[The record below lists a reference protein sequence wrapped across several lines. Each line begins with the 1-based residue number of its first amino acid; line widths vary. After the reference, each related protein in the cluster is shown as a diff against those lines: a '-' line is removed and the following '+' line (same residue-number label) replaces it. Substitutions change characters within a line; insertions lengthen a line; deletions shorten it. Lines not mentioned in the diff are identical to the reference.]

1 MIFLIFLVR
10 VAPHLLKV
18 NIFLEKMH
26 KLLIANRGEIACRII
41 KTCRKMGI
49 KTVAVY
55 SDADTNSLFVQMS
68 DEAVNIGP
76 SPSSQSY
83 LNVTKILE
91 AVKKTGATMV
101 HPGYGFLSENRKFAE
116 ALDKAGVIFVG
127 PSTYSIEMMGDKIES
142 KKIAIAAGVSTV
154 PGHMGV
160 IKDPHEAIDIAK
172 KIGFP
177 VMVKA
182 SAGGGGKGMRIV
194 WKAEEMEEAFISAS
208 NEARNSF
215 SDDRVFIEKFIED
228 PRHIEIQVLADK
240 YGNIVCLGE
249 RECSI
254 QRNNQ
259 KVIEE
264 APSPFIDEKTR
275 AKMYEQSKALAATVK
290 YFSAGTIEYIMDKN
304 KNFYF
309 LEMNTRLQVEHP
321 VTELVT
327 GFDIVALMIKIALG
341 EKLPFK
347 QEDVRLNGWAMESR
361 IYAEDPSRGFLPSS
375 GRINL
380 YMEPEESE
388 NVRVDTGVYEGGEVS
403 MFYDA
408 MIAKLCSYGKNRDEA
423 IKHMKQALGSFV
435 IGGVSHNISFLETI
449 MQNERFIKGNIT
461 TSFIKEEFSSGFSG
475 NEISSHSEEVF
486 ITSALHIFLKNYER
500 NAMMTGQLRNREKQ
514 ISERWVIMVDEKSFL
529 VNVIERRPDYL
540 KVECDR
546 KEVELVSSWN
556 NGEKLFRAVINNDN
570 VAVRIRENNNTGSY
584 LMQYLGSDA
593 FVTVFSPRIAEL
605 SKFMPKIQKNA
616 KPVNMTSP
624 ITGKIIRFKV
634 KEGDE
639 IKAGQELVVIEAM
652 KMENII
658 RSDHDVKIG
667 KIKFKEGEPVG
678 IGQVVM
684 DFVV

>member
-1 MIFLIFLVR
+1 
-10 VAPHLLKV
+10 
-18 NIFLEKMH
+18 MH

-41 KTCRKMGI
+41 KTCRKMDI

-55 SDADTNSLFVQMS
+55 SDADTNSLFVQMA
-68 DEAVNIGP
+68 DEAVNIGH

-83 LNVTKILE
+83 LNVDKILA

-101 HPGYGFLSENRKFAE
+101 HPGYGFLSENRNFAN
-116 ALDKAGVIFVG
+116 ALEKAGVIFVG

-142 KKIAIAAGVSTV
+142 KKLAIEAGVSTV

-160 IKDPHEAIDIAK
+160 IKNDKEALVIAEQ
-172 KIGFP
+172 IGFP

-194 WKAEEMEEAFISAS
+194 WKKEEMSEAFLSAS

-215 SDDRVFIEKFIED
+215 ADDRVFVEKFIEN

-240 YGNIVCLGE
+240 QGNTVCLGE

-264 APSPFIDEKTR
+264 APSPFLDEKTR
-275 AKMYEQSKALAATVK
+275 AKMYEQSKALAAKVK
-290 YFSAGTIEYIMDKN
+290 YYSAGTIEYIMDKN

-321 VTELVT
+321 VTELIT
-327 GFDIVALMIKIALG
+327 GLDLVELMIKVALG

-347 QEDVRLNGWAMESR
+347 QEDIKLNGWAMESR

-380 YMEPEESE
+380 YLEPEKNK
-388 NVRVDTGVYEGGEVS
+388 NVRIDTGVYEGGEVS

-408 MIAKLCSYGKNRDEA
+408 MIAKLCSYGKDRKEA
-423 IKHMKQALGSFV
+423 IEHMRHALESYV
-435 IGGVSHNISFLETI
+435 IGGVSHNISFIETI
-449 MQNERFIKGNIT
+449 MKNERFISGNLS
-461 TSFIKEEFSSGFSG
+461 TSFIKEEFPAGFSG
-475 NEISSHSEEVF
+475 SELTSQIEEVL
-486 ITSALHIFLKNYER
+486 IAASMQVFLKNYER
-500 NAMMTGQLRNREKQ
+500 NGHMTGQLRNREKQ
-514 ISERWVIMVDEKSFL
+514 VSERWVVMIDDESYLVSILERGEGFL
-529 VNVIERRPDYL
+529 KL
-540 KVECDR
+540 ECDR
-546 KEVELVSSWN
+546 KEIELITSWN
-556 NGEKLFRAVINNDN
+556 NGEKLFRGAVNGKNIG
-570 VAVRIRENNNTGSY
+570 VRIRENNNTGSY
-584 LMQYLGSDA
+584 LLQYSGFDA
-593 FVTVFSPRIAEL
+593 FVNVYSPRIAEL

-616 KPVNMTSP
+616 KPVNLTSP

-634 KEGDE
+634 QEGDE
-639 IKAGQELVVIEAM
+639 VKAGQELVVIEAM
-652 KMENII
+652 KMENSI
-658 RSDHDVKIG
+658 RTDHDVKIG
-667 KIKFKEGEPVG
+667 KIKFKEGEAVG
-678 IGQVVM
+678 IGQVVI
-684 DFVV
+684 DFVN

>member
-1 MIFLIFLVR
+1 
-10 VAPHLLKV
+10 
-18 NIFLEKMH
+18 MH

-55 SDADTNSLFVQMS
+55 SDADTNSLFVQMA
-68 DEAVNIGP
+68 DEAVNIGH

-83 LNVTKILE
+83 LNIQKILA

-101 HPGYGFLSENRKFAE
+101 HPGYGFLSENRNFAQ
-116 ALDKAGVIFVG
+116 ALEKEGVIFVG
-127 PSTYSIEMMGDKIES
+127 PSVYSVEKMGDKIES
-142 KKIAIAAGVSTV
+142 KKLALEANVSTV
-154 PGHMGV
+154 PGHMGI
-160 IKDPHEAIDIAK
+160 IKDAAEASEIAA

-194 WKAEEMEEAFISAS
+194 WKKEEVAEAFLSAS

-215 SDDRVFIEKFIED
+215 SDDRIFIEKFIEN
-228 PRHIEIQVLADK
+228 PRHIEIQIIADK
-240 YGNIVCLGE
+240 FGNTVCLGE

-264 APSPFIDEKTR
+264 APSSFVDEVTR
-275 AKMYEQSKALAATVK
+275 QKMYAQSKALAEKVK
-290 YFSAGTIEYIMDKN
+290 YHSAGTIEYIMDKN

-321 VTELVT
+321 VTELIT
-327 GFDIVALMIKIALG
+327 GYDIVELMIKIALG
-341 EKLPFK
+341 QKLPFK
-347 QEDVRLNGWAMESR
+347 QEDVKLNGWAMESR
-361 IYAEDPSRGFLPSS
+361 IYAEDPARGFLPSS

-380 YMEPEESE
+380 YIEPEENA

-408 MIAKLCSYGKNRDEA
+408 MIAKLCSYGKDRSEA
-423 IKHMKQALGSFV
+423 IEHMRQALGSFA

-449 MQNERFIKGNIT
+449 MKNERFVSGNIS
-461 TSFIKEEFSSGFSG
+461 TSFIKEEFPAGFSG
-475 NEISSHSEEVF
+475 SELDSQSEEVL
-486 ITSALHIFLKNYER
+486 IATAMQVFLKNYER
-500 NAMMTGQLRNREKQ
+500 NGHMTGQLRNREKQ
-514 ISERWVIMVDEKSFL
+514 VSERWVVTIDNESFL
-529 VNVIERRPDYL
+529 VSLLEKGEGFLRL
-540 KVECDR
+540 ECDR
-546 KEVELVSSWN
+546 KEILLKNSWT
-556 NGEKLFRAVINNDN
+556 NGDKLFLGIVNERN
-570 VAVRIRENNNTGSY
+570 VGVKIRENNNTGSY
-584 LMQYLGSDA
+584 LLQYSGLDA
-593 FVTVFSPRIAEL
+593 FVTVCSPRIAEL
-605 SKFMPKIQKNA
+605 SKFMPKIEKNA
-616 KPVNMTSP
+616 KPVNLTSP

-634 KEGDE
+634 QEGDE
-639 IKAGQELVVIEAM
+639 VKAGQELVIIEAM

-658 RSDHDVKIG
+658 RTDHDVKIG
-667 KIKFKEGEPVG
+667 KIKFAEGDVAG

-684 DFVV
+684 EFVKQ

>member
-1 MIFLIFLVR
+1 
-10 VAPHLLKV
+10 
-18 NIFLEKMH
+18 MH

-41 KTCRKMGI
+41 KSCRKLGI

-55 SDADTNSLFVQMS
+55 SDADTNSLFVQMA
-68 DEAVNIGP
+68 DEAVNIGH

-83 LNVTKILE
+83 LNVDKILA

-101 HPGYGFLSENRKFAE
+101 HPGYGFLSENRNFAN

-142 KKIAIAAGVSTV
+142 KKLAIEAGVSTV

-160 IKDPHEAIDIAK
+160 VRDGNEAAEIAE

-194 WKAEEMEEAFISAS
+194 WKKEDVAEAFISAS

-215 SDDRVFIEKFIED
+215 SDDRIFIEKFIEN
-228 PRHIEIQVLADK
+228 PRHIEIQVIADK
-240 YGNIVCLGE
+240 QGNTVCLGE

-264 APSPFIDEKTR
+264 APSPFMDEATR
-275 AKMYEQSKALAATVK
+275 NKMYEQSKALAAKVK

-321 VTELVT
+321 VTELIT
-327 GFDIVALMIKIALG
+327 GLDIVELMIKIALG

-347 QEDVRLNGWAMESR
+347 QSDIKLNGWAIESR

-380 YMEPEESE
+380 YIEPEANA

-408 MIAKLCSYGKNRDEA
+408 MIAKLCSYGQNRNEA
-423 IKHMKQALGSFV
+423 IEHMRHALESFA

-449 MQNERFIKGNIT
+449 MKNERFVSGNLST
-461 TSFIKEEFSSGFSG
+461 AFIKEEFPAGFSG
-475 NEISSHSEEVF
+475 SELDSQAEEVL
-486 ITSALHIFLKNYER
+486 IASSLHIFLKNYER
-500 NAMMTGQLRNREKQ
+500 NGHMTGQLRNREKQ
-514 ISERWVIMVDEKSFL
+514 ISERWVAMIDDKSYL
-529 VNVIERRPDYL
+529 VNILERNNDFIKL
-540 KVECDR
+540 ECDR
-546 KEVELVSSWN
+546 REITLSTSWT
-556 NGEKLFRAVINNDN
+556 NGDKLFRGVINDRN
-570 VAVRIRENNNTGSY
+570 VGVKIRENNNTGSY
-584 LMQYLGSDA
+584 LLQYSGFDA
-593 FVTVFSPRIAEL
+593 FVTVCSPRIAEL
-605 SKFMPKIQKNA
+605 SKFMPKIIKNP
-616 KPVNMTSP
+616 KPVNLTSP
-624 ITGKIIRFKV
+624 ITGKIVRFKV

-639 IKAGQELVVIEAM
+639 VKAGQELVVIEAM
-652 KMENII
+652 KMENSI
-658 RSDHDVKIG
+658 RTDHDVKIG
-667 KIKFKEGEPVG
+667 KIKFKESETVG
-678 IGQVVM
+678 IGQVVIE
-684 DFVV
+684 FINA

>member
-1 MIFLIFLVR
+1 MQR
-10 VAPHLLKV
+10 S
-18 NIFLEKMH
+18 H

-55 SDADTNSLFVQMS
+55 SDADNNSLFVQMA
-68 DEAVNIGP
+68 DEAVNIGH

-83 LNVTKILE
+83 LNVDKIL
-91 AVKKTGATMV
+91 AAIKKTGADLV
-101 HPGYGFLSENRKFAE
+101 HPGYGFLSENRAFAN
-116 ALDKAGVIFVG
+116 ALEKNGVTFVG
-127 PSTYSIEMMGDKIES
+127 PSVYSIEMMGDKIES

-160 IKDPHEAIDIAK
+160 VKDDVEATKIAK
-172 KIGFP
+172 EIGFP

-182 SAGGGGKGMRIV
+182 SAGGGGKGMRVV
-194 WKAEEMEEAFISAS
+194 WKEEEMSEAFLSAS

-215 SDDRVFIEKFIED
+215 SDDRIFIEKFIEN
-228 PRHIEIQVLADK
+228 PRHIEIQVIADK
-240 YGNIVCLGE
+240 KGNIVCLGE

-264 APSPFIDEKTR
+264 APSPFLDDKTR
-275 AKMYEQSKALAATVK
+275 QKMYEQSKALAAKVG

-327 GFDIVALMIKIALG
+327 GTDIVELMIKIALG
-341 EKLPFK
+341 ADLPFK
-347 QEDVRLNGWAMESR
+347 QEDIKLEGWAMESR

-380 YMEPEESE
+380 YIEPQENE
-388 NVRVDTGVYEGGEVS
+388 NVRVDSGVYEGGEVS

-408 MIAKLCSYGKNRDEA
+408 MIAKLCSYGKTRKEA
-423 IKHMKQALGSFV
+423 IDHMRHALGGFA

-449 MQNERFIKGNIT
+449 MHNEKFISGNLS
-461 TSFIKEEFSSGFSG
+461 TSFIKEEFPEGFSG
-475 NEISSHSEEVF
+475 NQISSAAQEVL
-486 ITSALHIFLKNYER
+486 IATAMHIFLANFER
-500 NAMMTGQLRNREKQ
+500 NGKITGQLYDREKQ
-514 ISERWVIMVDEKSFL
+514 ISDRWVVMIDDQPYLVNLLEKSGEY
-529 VNVIERRPDYL
+529 I
-540 KVECDR
+540 KVECDK
-546 KEVELVSSWN
+546 KEIELKSSWN
-556 NGEKLFRAVINNDN
+556 NGEKLFRGLVNEKSIG
-570 VAVRIRENNNTGSY
+570 VKIRENNRTGSY
-584 LMQYLGSDA
+584 LLQYSGSDV
-593 FVTVFSPRIAEL
+593 FVSVMSPRNAEL

-616 KPVNMTSP
+616 KPANLTSP

-634 KEGDE
+634 QEGE
-639 IKAGQELVVIEAM
+639 EVKAGQELVVIEAM
-652 KMENII
+652 KMENSI
-658 RSDHDVKIG
+658 RTDHNVVIK
-667 KIKFKEGEPVG
+667 KIKFMEGESVG

-684 DFVV
+684 EFEV

>member
-1 MIFLIFLVR
+1 
-10 VAPHLLKV
+10 
-18 NIFLEKMH
+18 MH

-55 SDADTNSLFVQMS
+55 SDADANSLFVQMA
-68 DEAVNIGP
+68 DEAVNIGA

-83 LNVTKILE
+83 LNVEKILG
-91 AVKKTGATMV
+91 AVKKTGATLV
-101 HPGYGFLSENRKFAE
+101 HPGYGFLSENRNFAN
-116 ALDKAGVIFVG
+116 ALEKAGVTFVG

-142 KKIAIAAGVSTV
+142 KKIAIEANVSTV

-160 IKDPHEAIDIAK
+160 VKDDVEATHIAE

-194 WKAEEMEEAFISAS
+194 WKKEEMSEAFLSAS

-215 SDDRVFIEKFIED
+215 SDDRVFIEKFIEN

-240 YGNIVCLGE
+240 HGNIVCLGE

-264 APSPFIDEKTR
+264 APSPFLDDKTR
-275 AKMYEQSKALAATVK
+275 QKMYEQSKALAQKVK

-304 KNFYF
+304 RNFYF

-327 GFDIVALMIKIALG
+327 GLDIVSLMIKIALG

-347 QEDVRLNGWAMESR
+347 QEDIKLNGWAIESR

-375 GRINL
+375 GRISL
-380 YMEPEESE
+380 YIEPEQ
-388 NVRVDTGVYEGGEVS
+388 NDNIRVDSGVYEGGEVS

-408 MIAKLCSYGKNRDEA
+408 MIAKLCSFGKTRNEA
-423 IKHMKQALGSFV
+423 IDHMRNALGSFA
-435 IGGVSHNISFLETI
+435 INGVSHNISFLETI
-449 MQNERFIKGNIT
+449 MKNERFVAGNLS
-461 TSFIKEEFSSGFSG
+461 TSFIKEEFPIGFSG
-475 NEISSHSEEVF
+475 SHLDSIAEEVLV
-486 ITSALHIFLKNYER
+486 SCAMQIFLKNYER
-500 NAMMTGQLRNREKQ
+500 NAHMTGQLRNRQKQ
-514 ISERWVIMVDEKSFL
+514 VSERWVVFIDEKSYL
-529 VNVIERRPDYL
+529 VNLIERSEGYL
-540 KVECDR
+540 KIECDD
-546 KEVELVSSWN
+546 KEIELKHSWN
-556 NGEKLFRAVINNDN
+556 NGEKLFRGFVNERP
-570 VAVRIRENNNTGSY
+570 VGVKVRENNNTGNY
-584 LMQYLGSDA
+584 LLQYSGLDA
-593 FVTVFSPRIAEL
+593 FVSVHSPRIAEL
-605 SKFMPKIQKNA
+605 TKFMPKIQKNA
-616 KPVNMTSP
+616 KPKNLTSP

-634 KEGDE
+634 QEGDE
-639 IKAGQELVVIEAM
+639 VKAGQELVIIEAM

-658 RSDHDVKIG
+658 RTDHDVKIG
-667 KIKFKEGEPVG
+667 KIKFNEGEAVG
-678 IGQVVM
+678 IGQIIIE
-684 DFVV
+684 FIPQS

>member
-1 MIFLIFLVR
+1 
-10 VAPHLLKV
+10 
-18 NIFLEKMH
+18 MH

-55 SDADTNSLFVQMS
+55 SDADTNSLFVQMA
-68 DEAVNIGP
+68 DEAVNIGQ

-83 LNVTKILE
+83 LNVDKILA

-101 HPGYGFLSENRKFAE
+101 HPGYGFLSENRKFAD

-142 KKIAIAAGVSTV
+142 KKLAIEANVSTV

-160 IKDPHEAIDIAK
+160 MRDAAEALEIAQG
-172 KIGFP
+172 IGFP

-194 WKAEEMEEAFISAS
+194 WKKEDVADAFLSAS

-215 SDDRVFIEKFIED
+215 SDDRIFVEKFIEN

-264 APSPFIDEKTR
+264 APSSFLDEKTR
-275 AKMYEQSKALAATVK
+275 QKMYEQSKALAQKVK

-327 GFDIVALMIKIALG
+327 GLDIVELMIKIALG

-347 QEDVRLNGWAMESR
+347 QEDIKLNGWAMESR

-380 YMEPEESE
+380 YIEPEESA
-388 NVRVDTGVYEGGEVS
+388 NVRVDSGVYEGGEVS

-408 MIAKLCSYGKNRDEA
+408 MIAKLCSYGRDRNEA
-423 IKHMKQALGSFV
+423 IAHMRQALGGFA
-435 IGGVSHNISFLETI
+435 INGVSHNITFLETI
-449 MQNERFIKGNIT
+449 MRNEKFVSGDIS
-461 TSFIKEEFSSGFSG
+461 TSFIKEEFPTGFSG
-475 NEISSHSEEVF
+475 NEINNHAQEVF
-486 ITSALHIFLKNYER
+486 IATAMHIFLKNYER
-500 NAMMTGQLRNREKQ
+500 NGHMTGQLRNREKQ
-514 ISERWVIMVDEKSFL
+514 ISERWVVMIDDTSYL
-529 VNVIERRPDYL
+529 VNILERSNEFL
-540 KVECDR
+540 KIECDR
-546 KEVELVSSWN
+546 QEITLNSSWN
-556 NGEKLFRAVINNDN
+556 NGEKLFRGIINGDN
-570 VAVRIRENNNTGSY
+570 VGVKIRDNNNTGSY
-584 LMQYLGSDA
+584 LMQYSGSDA
-593 FVTVFSPRIAEL
+593 FISVFSPRIAEL
-605 SKFMPKIQKNA
+605 SKFMPKI
-616 KPVNMTSP
+616 
-624 ITGKIIRFKV
+624 I
-634 KEGDE
+634 
-639 IKAGQELVVIEAM
+639 
-652 KMENII
+652 
-658 RSDHDVKIG
+658 
-667 KIKFKEGEPVG
+667 
-678 IGQVVM
+678 
-684 DFVV
+684 

>member
-1 MIFLIFLVR
+1 
-10 VAPHLLKV
+10 
-18 NIFLEKMH
+18 MH

-41 KTCRKMGI
+41 KTCRRMGI

-55 SDADTNSLFVQMS
+55 SDADANSLFVQMA
-68 DEAVNIGP
+68 DEAVNIGA

-83 LNVTKILE
+83 LNIEKILG

-101 HPGYGFLSENRKFAE
+101 HPGYGFLSENRNFAN
-116 ALDKAGVIFVG
+116 ALEKAGVTFVG

-142 KKIAIAAGVSTV
+142 KKIAIEANVSTV

-160 IKDPHEAIDIAK
+160 VKDDVEATHIAE

-194 WKAEEMEEAFISAS
+194 WKKEEMSEAFLSAS

-215 SDDRVFIEKFIED
+215 SDDRVFIEKFIEN

-240 YGNIVCLGE
+240 HGNIVCLGE

-264 APSPFIDEKTR
+264 APSPFLDDKTR
-275 AKMYEQSKALAATVK
+275 QKMYEQSKALAQKVK

-304 KNFYF
+304 RNFYF

-327 GFDIVALMIKIALG
+327 GLDIVSLMIKIALG

-347 QEDVRLNGWAMESR
+347 QEDIKLNGWAIESR

-375 GRINL
+375 GRISL
-380 YMEPEESE
+380 YIEPEQSE
-388 NVRVDTGVYEGGEVS
+388 NIRVDSGVYEGGEVS

-408 MIAKLCSYGKNRDEA
+408 MIAKLCSFGKTRNEA
-423 IKHMKQALGSFV
+423 IEHMRNALGSFA
-435 IGGVSHNISFLETI
+435 INGVSHNISFLETI
-449 MQNERFIKGNIT
+449 MKNERFVAGNIS
-461 TSFIKEEFSSGFSG
+461 TSFIKEEFPVGFSG
-475 NEISSHSEEVF
+475 SHLDSIAEEVLV
-486 ITSALHIFLKNYER
+486 SCAMQIFLKNYER
-500 NAMMTGQLRNREKQ
+500 NAHMTGQLRNRQKQ
-514 ISERWVIMVDEKSFL
+514 VSERWVVFIDEKSYL
-529 VNVIERRPDYL
+529 VNIIDRFDGYL
-540 KVECDR
+540 KIECDD
-546 KEVELVSSWN
+546 KEIELKHSWN
-556 NGEKLFRAVINNDN
+556 NGEKLFRGFVNDRAVG
-570 VAVRIRENNNTGSY
+570 VKVRENNNTGNY
-584 LMQYLGSDA
+584 LLQYSGLDA
-593 FVTVFSPRIAEL
+593 FVSVHSPRIAEL
-605 SKFMPKIQKNA
+605 TKFMPKIQKNA
-616 KPVNMTSP
+616 KPKNLTSP
-624 ITGKIIRFKV
+624 ITGKLIRFKV
-634 KEGDE
+634 QEGDE
-639 IKAGQELVVIEAM
+639 VKAGQELVIIEAM

-658 RSDHDVKIG
+658 RTDHDIKIG
-667 KIKFKEGEPVG
+667 KIKFKEGEVVG
-678 IGQVVM
+678 IGQVIIE
-684 DFVV
+684 FVQ

>member
-1 MIFLIFLVR
+1 
-10 VAPHLLKV
+10 
-18 NIFLEKMH
+18 MH
-26 KLLIANRGEIACRII
+26 KLIISNRGEIACRII

-55 SDADTNSLFVQMS
+55 SDADANSLFVQMA
-68 DEAVNIGP
+68 DEAVNIGA

-83 LNVTKILE
+83 LNIEKILG

-101 HPGYGFLSENRKFAE
+101 HPGYGFLSENRNFAN
-116 ALDKAGVIFVG
+116 ALEKAGVIFVG

-142 KKIAIAAGVSTV
+142 KKIAIEANVSTV

-160 IKDPHEAIDIAK
+160 VKDDVEATHIAE

-194 WKAEEMEEAFISAS
+194 WKKEEMSEAFLSAS

-215 SDDRVFIEKFIED
+215 SDDRVFIEKFIEN

-240 YGNIVCLGE
+240 HGNVVCLGE

-264 APSPFIDEKTR
+264 APSPFLDDKTR
-275 AKMYEQSKALAATVK
+275 LKMYEQSKALAQKVK

-304 KNFYF
+304 RNFYF

-327 GFDIVALMIKIALG
+327 GLDIVSLMIKIALG

-347 QEDVRLNGWAMESR
+347 QEDIKLNGWAIESR

-375 GRINL
+375 GRISL
-380 YMEPEESE
+380 YIEPEQSE
-388 NVRVDTGVYEGGEVS
+388 NIRVDSGVYEGGEVS

-408 MIAKLCSYGKNRDEA
+408 MIAKLCSFGKTRNEA
-423 IKHMKQALGSFV
+423 IEHMRNALGSFA
-435 IGGVSHNISFLETI
+435 INGVSHNISFLETI
-449 MQNERFIKGNIT
+449 MKNERFVAGNIS
-461 TSFIKEEFSSGFSG
+461 TSFIKEEFPVGFSG
-475 NEISSHSEEVF
+475 SHLDSIAEEVLV
-486 ITSALHIFLKNYER
+486 SCAMQIFLKNYER
-500 NAMMTGQLRNREKQ
+500 NAHMTGQLRNRQKQ
-514 ISERWVIMVDEKSFL
+514 VSERWVVFIDEKSYL
-529 VNVIERRPDYL
+529 VNIIDRSEGYL
-540 KVECDR
+540 KIECDD
-546 KEVELVSSWN
+546 KEIELKHSWN
-556 NGEKLFRAVINNDN
+556 NGEKLFRGFVNDRAVG
-570 VAVRIRENNNTGSY
+570 VKVRENNNTGNY
-584 LMQYLGSDA
+584 LLQYSGLDA
-593 FVTVFSPRIAEL
+593 FVSVHSPRIAEL
-605 SKFMPKIQKNA
+605 TKFMPKIQKNA
-616 KPVNMTSP
+616 KPKNLTSP
-624 ITGKIIRFKV
+624 ITGKLIRFKV
-634 KEGDE
+634 QEGDE
-639 IKAGQELVVIEAM
+639 VKAGQELVIIEAM

-658 RSDHDVKIG
+658 RTDHDIKIG
-667 KIKFKEGEPVG
+667 KIKFKEGEVVG
-678 IGQVVM
+678 IGQIIIE
-684 DFVV
+684 FVQ

>member
-1 MIFLIFLVR
+1 
-10 VAPHLLKV
+10 
-18 NIFLEKMH
+18 MH

-55 SDADTNSLFVQMS
+55 SDADTNSLFVQMA

-83 LNVTKILE
+83 LNIEKILG
-91 AVKKTGATMV
+91 AIKKTGATMV
-101 HPGYGFLSENRKFAE
+101 HPGYGFLSENRAFAA
-116 ALDKAGVIFVG
+116 ALDKAGVTFVG
-127 PSTYSIEMMGDKIES
+127 PSTYSIEMMGDKITS
-142 KKIAIAAGVSTV
+142 KKIALEANVSTV
-154 PGHMGV
+154 PGHMG
-160 IKDPHEAIDIAK
+160 IIADDKEAAKIAK
-172 KIGFP
+172 EIGFP

-194 WKAEEMEEAFISAS
+194 WKEEEMSEAFLSAK

-215 SDDRVFIEKFIED
+215 SDDRIFIEKFIEN
-228 PRHIEIQVLADK
+228 PRHIEIQIIADK
-240 YGNIVCLGE
+240 QGNIICLGE

-264 APSPFIDEKTR
+264 APSSFVDEKTR
-275 AKMYEQSKALAATVK
+275 QKMYEQSKALAAKVK

-327 GFDIVALMIKIALG
+327 GVDLVELMIKVALG

-347 QEDVRLNGWAMESR
+347 QEDIKLNGWAFESR

-380 YMEPEESE
+380 YIEPETSA
-388 NVRVDTGVYEGGEVS
+388 NIRVDSGVYEGGEVS

-408 MIAKLCSYGKNRDEA
+408 MIAKLCSYGQNRKEA
-423 IKHMKQALGSFV
+423 ISHMKQALESFA
-435 IGGVSHNISFLETI
+435 ISGVSHNISFLETI
-449 MQNERFIKGNIT
+449 MKNEKFISGNIS
-461 TSFIKEEFSSGFSG
+461 TSFIKEEFPEGFAGSELNSQIKEVLMSSAM
-475 NEISSHSEEVF
+475 E
-486 ITSALHIFLKNYER
+486 IFLRNYER
-500 NAMMTGQLRNREKQ
+500 NGLMNGRLRNREKQ
-514 ISERWVIMVDEKSFL
+514 ISDRWVVMIDEESFL
-529 VNVIERRPDYL
+529 IQVLERKENYL
-540 KVECDR
+540 KLECDR
-546 KEVELVSSWN
+546 KEIEITSNWHI
-556 NGEKLFRAVINNDN
+556 GEKLFRGVVNGKNIG
-570 VAVRIRENNNTGSY
+570 VRIRENNNTGSY
-584 LMQYLGSDA
+584 LMQYSGFDA
-593 FVTVFSPRIAEL
+593 FINVYSPRIAEL
-605 SKFMPKIQKNA
+605 SKYLPKIVKNP
-616 KPVNMTSP
+616 KPVNLTSP
-624 ITGKIIRFKV
+624 ITGKIARFKV

-639 IKAGQELVVIEAM
+639 LKAGQELVIIEAM

-667 KIKFKEGEPVG
+667 KINFSEGETVG
-678 IGQVVM
+678 IGQVIM
-684 DFVV
+684 DFVE